1 MNADWDDY
9 RHFAAIVHAGSVRAA
24 ATQLEVN
31 PSTVTRRLEHLERR
45 LGISLF
51 SRTTHGLVITR
62 QGQELADRIDRIS
75 REIISIEN
83 ELQAGEKADAGLLSL
98 LLPKS
103 LHIVLLPRLEQFRAQ
118 HPLIEIDI
126 VNPLEPA
133 TTRQID
139 IMIRGTQSPDADL
152 IARLLGRPQ
161 LGVYACADVAQEV
174 LLHPLDGAVGW
185 LSLVD
190 PDLGDGVDQSLRE
203 DGFSEF
209 AVKLRSTSVLQQ
221 LAALRAG
228 LGVGML
234 PRWMAGDA
242 SGLLEIPSSHT
253 HLAQPFWLLSRPE
266 MRRALRAQLLLDWLR
281 SELADPLYGFVRKG
295 SS

>member
-9 RHFAAIVHAGSVRAA
+9 RHFAAVVHHGSVRAA
-24 ATQLEVN
+24 AAQLEVN

-45 LGISLF
+45 LGVSLF
-51 SRTTHGLVITR
+51 SRTAHGLVITR
-62 QGQELADRIDRIS
+62 QGEELVDRIDRIS
-75 REIISIEN
+75 REILSIEN

-103 LHIVLLPRLEQFRAQ
+103 LHIILLPRLEQFRAQ
-118 HPLIEIDI
+118 HPLIEIEI

-133 TTRQID
+133 AVRQTD
-139 IMIRGTQSPDADL
+139 ILIRGTQTPDPDL
-152 IARLLGRPQ
+152 IARLLGRPEVA
-161 LGVYACADVAQEV
+161 VYARADVAEE
-174 LLHPLDGAVGW
+174 LLVSRPDSAVSW

-190 PDLGDGVDQSLRE
+190 TDLGEDVDQALQD
-203 DGFSEF
+203 DGFSEL
-209 AVKLRSTSVLQQ
+209 AVKLRSSSVLQQ

-242 SGLLEIPSSHT
+242 SGLVEIASSRS
-253 HLAQPFWLLSRPE
+253 HLAQSFWLLSRPE

-281 SELADPLYGFVRKG
+281 SELADPLYGFVRSG
-295 SS
+295 N